1 MSQTGHIPP
10 EAIDRVRLAADI
22 ADVVGR
28 RIRLGK
34 KGKDLWGLCPFHGD
48 SAPSLKVDQGR
59 GTWHCFGCGEG
70 GSVFNFVM
78 RDQNMSF
85 PEAVRELAALYGV
98 DLPRPEQGPEER
110 RRQEEKDRLLRVL
123 ELAGTFFRQQLGSS
137 AAAAAKEY
145 LLTTRAL
152 DAKTVEAF
160 GLGFAPEQWEGLR
173 RHLAA
178 QKVPE
183 DLAVSA
189 GLIVRRE
196 QGPGA
201 YDRFR
206 GRVMFPIQDGAGR
219 VVSFG
224 GRILGQGEPKYLNGP
239 ESPVFSK
246 SRTLYNLHNARPA
259 MRRGG
264 RALVVEGY
272 FDVITLAAQGFM
284 ETVAPLGTALTAEQ
298 VRILKSQ
305 AQDIVLIFDGD
316 AAGQRAAL
324 RALPIFLAEGLT
336 PRVLLLPQGE
346 DPDSFVRSQ
355 GAAGLNKALKQARPL
370 IEAVLDQTVQNGDRT
385 SPEGKS
391 AIVQAAGEVIKA
403 ISDPVTRTGYLE
415 RLAGQ
420 LALPPAALAAR
431 LGLPLYGGQRAIPPT
446 PAASRGQGR
455 PKARL
460 HDPEAARLEL
470 ALSSPAA
477 ARVLAQGG
485 ALGDWANPDL
495 AAVAQAILRVLAAD
509 QEPTPEAVMLALSDQ
524 DLAKVVSRLAQCG
537 LACAD
542 PVREANLHLGR
553 WQRTRHE
560 QVLAELTRD
569 LAAAQT
575 SGDMQR
581 VMELQH
587 RRKLY
592 RRSTS
597 PSPTSTGKD

>member
-1 MSQTGHIPP
+1 MSQAGHIPP

-28 RIRLGK
+28 RVRLIH

-48 SAPSLKVDQGR
+48 SAPSLKVDRGR

-78 RDQNMSF
+78 RDQNLSF
-85 PEAVRELAALYGV
+85 PEAVRELAGHYGV
-98 DLPRPEQGPEER
+98 DLPRPEQSPEER

-123 ELAGTFFRQQLGSS
+123 ELAGTFFRRELESS

-152 DAKTVEAF
+152 DNATVETF

-173 RHLAA
+173 RFLAQ

-183 DLAVSA
+183 DLALAA
-189 GLIVRRE
+189 GLVVRRDNG
-196 QGPGA
+196 QGA

-206 GRVMFPIQDGAGR
+206 GRVMFPIRDAGGR

-224 GRILGQGEPKYLNGP
+224 GRVLGPGEPKYLNGP

-246 SRTLYNLHNARPA
+246 SRTLYNLDQARAA
-259 MRRGG
+259 MRRSG

-272 FDVITLAAQGFM
+272 FDVITLAAHGFL

-305 AQDIVLIFDGD
+305 ARDIVLIFDGD
-316 AAGQRAAL
+316 TAGLRAAT

-336 PRVLLLPQGE
+336 PRVLLLPTGE
-346 DPDSFVRSQ
+346 DPDSFVRASGPQ
-355 GAAGLNKALKQARPL
+355 GLQAAIERARPL
-370 IEAVLDQTVQNGDRT
+370 IEMVLDQAVRQGDLT

-403 ISDPVTRTGYLE
+403 IADPVTRTGYLE

-420 LALPPAALAAR
+420 LSLPAAALAAR
-431 LGLPLYGGQRAIPPT
+431 LGLPLTGLKPPARQ
-446 PAASRGQGR
+446 AASPARG
-455 PKARL
+455 PARL
-460 HDPEAARLEL
+460 VHDGELALLEL
-470 ALSSPAA
+470 ALASPLA
-477 ARVLAQGG
+477 ARELALGG
-485 ALGDWANPDL
+485 ALDEVTDPQLL
-495 AAVAQAILRVLAAD
+495 ALAQAILAVLERGA
-509 QEPTPEAVMLALSDQ
+509 EPTPDAVSQALEDQSLARL
-524 DLAKVVSRLAQCG
+524 VSQICQRCP
-537 LACAD
+537 CPAD
-542 PVREANLHLGR
+542 P
-553 WQRTRHE
+553 Q
-560 QVLAELTRD
+560 
-569 LAAAQT
+569 AAARSILEQLARRGKRRRRAALT
-575 SGDMQR
+575 PAIAAAHAEGRPDKVSQYQAQR
-581 VMELQH
+581 SLQGA
-587 RRKLY
+587 Y
-592 RRSTS
+592 PPP
-597 PSPTSTGKD
+597 PSSTGKD

>member
-1 MSQTGHIPP
+1 MSQAGHIPP

-28 RIRLGK
+28 RIRLSK

-85 PEAVRELAALYGV
+85 PEAVRELAAHYGV

-123 ELAGTFFRQQLGSS
+123 ELAGKFFSQQLGLS
-137 AAAAAKEY
+137 ATAKEY
-145 LLTTRAL
+145 LLTNRAL

-173 RHLAA
+173 RHMAA

-206 GRVMFPIQDGAGR
+206 GRVMFPIKDGAGR

-224 GRILGQGEPKYLNGP
+224 GRVLGQGEPKYLNGP

-246 SRTLYNLHNARPA
+246 SRNLYNLHEARPA
-259 MRRGG
+259 MRRTG

-272 FDVITLAAQGFM
+272 FDVITLAAHGFA

-316 AAGQRAAL
+316 AAGQRAAT
-324 RALPIFLAEGLT
+324 RALPIFLAEGMA

-346 DPDSFVRSQ
+346 DPDSFVRAQ
-355 GAAGLNKALKQARPL
+355 GAAGLELALKRARPL
-370 IEAVLDQTVQNGDRT
+370 IETVLDQTVRQGDQT

-391 AIVQAAGEVIKA
+391 AIVQAAGEVVKA
-403 ISDPVTRTGYLE
+403 IADPVTRTGYLQ

-420 LALPPAALAAR
+420 LGLPAAALAAR

-446 PAASRGQGR
+446 PAPSRSQGR
-455 PKARL
+455 PRARV

-470 ALSSPAA
+470 ALASPEA

-485 ALGDWANPDL
+485 ALADLANPDL
-495 AAVAQAILRVLAAD
+495 AAVAMAIIGVLERGL
-509 QEPTPEAVMLALSDQ
+509 EPTPDAVMQALDDQALAR
-524 DLAKVVSRLAQCG
+524 VVSRLAQCG
-537 LACAD
+537 LTCAD
-542 PVREANLHLGR
+542 PVREANLHLQAWKKAR
-553 WQRTRHE
+553 SE
-560 QVLAELTRD
+560 QVLIELTRD
-569 LAAAQT
+569 LAAAQA

-581 VMELQH
+581 VMELQQ